1 MIIVKPLAGLA
12 NRMRVIDSAMSLSE
26 QFRMPLKIAWNKERS
41 LNCHYE
47 ELFLPVDEFTV
58 SHSWYD
64 SARTR
69 IRPWE
74 SVSFILRERLRLN
87 VTIAGK
93 TWIYDRHPSSLQD
106 FDFSRLKDRKSV
118 FISTA
123 HRFGTPAHIRK
134 LKPVPHLAERIER
147 ACTGFSDKTIGIHI
161 RRTDSRLSIEK
172 SPDHLFFDNIRE
184 LIQKDDEVDFF
195 LATDDAGLK
204 ARLQE
209 AFPGKIISNRHKLGR
224 DDCGGIQNAL
234 VDMYCLSRTAKI
246 YGSFYSSFS
255 ATAAMITGI
264 PIEILA
270 AGSG

>member
-12 NRMRVIDSAMSLSE
+12 NRMRVIDSAISLSE
-26 QFRMPLKIAWNKERS
+26 QLHMPLEIAWNKERS

-47 ELFLPVDEFTV
+47 ELFLPIDDFTV

-64 SARTR
+64 SARTG

-87 VTIAGK
+87 VTFAGK

-106 FDFSRLKDRKSV
+106 FDFSSLKNRKSV

-123 HRFGTPAHIRK
+123 HRFGVAAHIHKFR
-134 LKPVPHLAERIER
+134 PVPQLEERIEK
-147 ACTGFSDKTIGIHI
+147 ACSSFGAKTIGIHI

-172 SPDHLFFDNIRE
+172 SPDHLFFDKIRE
-184 LIQKDDEVDFF
+184 LIQKDDEAGFF

-209 AFPGKIISNRHKLGR
+209 AFPGKISSNHHKLGR
-224 DDCGGIQNAL
+224 EDCAGIQNAL
-234 VDMYCLSRTAKI
+234 VDIYCLSRTAKI

-264 PIEILA
+264 PMEILE
-270 AGSG
+270 GG